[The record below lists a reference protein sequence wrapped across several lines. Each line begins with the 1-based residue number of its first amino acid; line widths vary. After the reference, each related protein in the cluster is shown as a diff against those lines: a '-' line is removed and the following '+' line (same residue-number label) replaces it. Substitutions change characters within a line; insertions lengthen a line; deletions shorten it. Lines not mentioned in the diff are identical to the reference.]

1 MNYFKTKKIE
11 DGVEDMHRMIRIIM
25 WEAIEFLKD
34 RGYKPTITATFS
46 TEREDQLLGR
56 KSKTHREGRAF
67 DLRTWDL
74 PDDIIQVLMNHFNT
88 KYGYMGAISYTT
100 KLPRL
105 IVHHDAGT
113 GAHLHFQVSPNY
125 LEPAELE

>member
-56 KSKTHREGRAF
+56 KSKTHRQGRAF
-67 DLRTWDL
+67 DLRTWDI
-74 PDDIIQVLMNHFNT
+74 PDCDVRCCINHFNT
-88 KYGYMGAISYTT
+88 LYGYMGAISYTT
-100 KLPRL
+100 NLPRL
-105 IVHHDAGT
+105 IVWHDAGT
-113 GAHLHFQVSPNY
+113 GAHLHVQISPNY